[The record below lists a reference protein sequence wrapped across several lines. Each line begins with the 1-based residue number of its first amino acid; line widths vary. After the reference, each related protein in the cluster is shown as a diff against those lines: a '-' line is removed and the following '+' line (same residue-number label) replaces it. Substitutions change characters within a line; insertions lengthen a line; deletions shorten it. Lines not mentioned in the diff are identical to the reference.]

1 MPRSRVLDSLLDCL
15 PVVLGALS
23 AVLGVF
29 GGVVDG
35 LHDVGVPGVEGDG
48 LDELGHLVPE
58 LGGGEVVIGLG
69 RRLTCGSGD
78 AAQF

>member
-23 AVLGVF
+23 TVLGVF

-35 LHDVGVPGVEGDG
+35 LHDVGVSGVEGDG
-48 LDELGHLVPE
+48 LDQLGHLVPE
-58 LGGGEVVIGLG
+58 LGGGEIVVSL
-69 RRLTCGSGD
+69 
-78 AAQF
+78 

>member
-58 LGGGEVVIGLG
+58 LGGREVVIGLRG
-69 RRLTCGSGD
+69 RLTCGSCD